1 MLGKVYDDEVCSAA
15 RALEVVGER
24 WTLLILREAAFA
36 GSRRY
41 KDFQSRLKIAS
52 NILTN
57 RLADLVDAG
66 VMERIDGEYALTE
79 KGLDFVPAI
88 VALTQW
94 GDKWNAP
101 NGPPVYYTHK
111 TCGGD
116 VSAILVCDE
125 CGTVHERGDV
135 QVRLGPGMPPERVA
149 DAG

>member
-66 VMERIDGEYALTE
+66 VMERST
-79 KGLDFVPAI
+79 
-88 VALTQW
+88 
-94 GDKWNAP
+94 
-101 NGPPVYYTHK
+101 
-111 TCGGD
+111 
-116 VSAILVCDE
+116 VS
-125 CGTVHERGDV
+125 TS
-135 QVRLGPGMPPERVA
+135 
-149 DAG
+149 